1 MLYQYAASTACSI
14 HLQPVACQV
23 DVHKSP
29 LTCLYSNQTLAQAEV
44 TVLKSARE
52 KRPAKKDA
60 PLSAIL
66 LQNMFMQDSLST
78 Q

>member
-1 MLYQYAASTACSI
+1 MQDS
-14 HLQPVACQV
+14 PVACQV

-29 LTCLYSNQTLAQAEV
+29 LTCLYSNQRLVLFIQKQVCQAEV
-44 TVLKSARE
+44 TVLKSAGE

-66 LQNMFMQDSLST
+66 LQNIFMQDRLST